1 MKPNVFIVFMALLL
15 IGCEK
20 SSDIE
25 FSLPAPEGLV
35 HWDVVRVEGLNTV
48 NVNQIISLDVYYPT
62 SSGCDYVSEF
72 VSDRYDNRIL
82 IKAYGN
88 TIVDSPCTLAAVPKK
103 INYDFITDKKG
114 TFTFEFINRDES
126 VIKHY
131 VIVK

>member
-48 NVNQIISLDVYYPT
+48 NVNQIISLDVYYST